1 MLKKQD
7 EILRTV
13 MRHYDTHTKR
23 ECDLEK
29 TVLKRRVIDNEDE
42 QEMG

>member
-1 MLKKQD
+1 MV
-7 EILRTV
+7 TNHV
-13 MRHYDTHTKR
+13 DTHTKN

-29 TVLKRRVIDNEDE
+29 TVLTMREIDNEDE